1 MTQRDLAGLLHINV
15 KTLRKWK
22 KDRPQVYELLLIG
35 LEVKN
40 ILARLKAD
48 CAELETMLETSA
60 EISRDERLKISPP
73 PPQATNR
80 TRLKNDDEFE

>member
-1 MTQRDLAGLLHINV
+1 MTQRDLAALLNINV

-40 ILARLKAD
+40 ILARLKKD
-48 CAELETMLETSA
+48 CAELETMIEKSTEFSA
-60 EISRDERLKISPP
+60 DERFKISPP
-73 PPQATNR
+73 PPYTN
-80 TRLKNDDEFE
+80 TCK